1 MWCSKDK
8 CVILFNPYNHS
19 VEYSTP
25 SSLISQMRKLGF
37 GEMGVKVLDP
47 DSRARTQTQ
56 AVSLQRL
63 GA

>member
-8 CVILFNPYNHS
+8 CVILFNPYNHP

-25 SSLISQMRKLGF
+25 ISLISQMRKLGF

-47 DSRARTQTQ
+47 DSRART
-56 AVSLQRL
+56 
-63 GA
+63 